1 MTTTTTLATPDPT
14 PPPLTAADLTLV
26 SVSRTVT
33 LYGADSPSIIQGDLG
48 RDLAVTWRTPSGSTV
63 TWRASDI
70 SGVSVR
76 EYADSGIGFDAEDP
90 TRTLV
95 ADVSLQA
102 IADFAVA
109 EALR

>member
-1 MTTTTTLATPDPT
+1 MTTTTLATPDAT

-33 LYGADSPSIIQGDLG
+33 LYGADSPDIRGDLA
-48 RDLAVTWRTPSGSTV
+48 RDLTVTWRTPSESRI
-63 TWRASDI
+63 TWRASDL

-76 EYADSGIGFDAEDP
+76 EYADSGLGFDVQDP
-90 TRTLV
+90 TSTLV
-95 ADVSLQA
+95 ATVSRQA
-102 IADFAVA
+102 IADFAIA

>member
-1 MTTTTTLATPDPT
+1 MTTTTLATPDPT

-33 LYGADSPSIIQGDLG
+33 LYGADSPAIRGDLA
-48 RDLAVTWRTPSGSTV
+48 RDLAVTWRTPSESRI
-63 TWRASDI
+63 TWRASDL

-76 EYADSGIGFDAEDP
+76 EYADSGLAFDAQEP

-95 ADVSLQA
+95 ATVSRQA
-102 IADFAVA
+102 IADFATA